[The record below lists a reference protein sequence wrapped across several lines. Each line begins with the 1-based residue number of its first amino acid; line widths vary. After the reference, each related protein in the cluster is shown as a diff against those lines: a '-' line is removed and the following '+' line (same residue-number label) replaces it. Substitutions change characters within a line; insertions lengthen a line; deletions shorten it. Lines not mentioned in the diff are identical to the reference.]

1 MNKILNNQPL
11 LLGLILLIAFF
22 VLVVFDMGPK
32 SSEEDYRAEE
42 TIEFTGT
49 EKIYLDESVDGDYF
63 GASLKE
69 LTVETT
75 IAGDLNS
82 FFVGDLNINGNVK
95 DVNAFLV
102 EFVSITEDANDVHVL
117 ADTLEISSRVNG
129 NVYFL
134 GGNLYI
140 PEGAVVTGNV
150 YAVAESIKV
159 EGTVLGKLVPLVNEE
174 NLEVS
179 DNVTVDSPIFLEELA
194 SLKEEKKY
202 DDSHKSNNVLEVILT
217 LISLAIFGLFLWFM
231 TFDRKLMKN
240 RHYGYDF
247 LFGLLTVIL
256 FVPFAISFA
265 LVLESWFLGVV
276 AIVMFLG
283 LLAVSI
289 PLMCVA
295 IPEYLVG
302 RNVIKDWGYQY
313 YVLVPVLIYILLE
326 IPVIGVLVFI
336 LLVIIFHMVI
346 GNLMRRIFG

>member
-11 LLGLILLIAFF
+11 LLALILIIAFF
-22 VLVVFDMGPK
+22 VLTAFAMGSK
-32 SSEEDYRAEE
+32 SSKEDYRAEE
-42 TIEFTGT
+42 STEFLST

-63 GASLKE
+63 GGLLEE

-82 FFVGDLNINGNVK
+82 FLVQDLNINGNVK

-150 YAVAESIKV
+150 YAVAESIKI
-159 EGTVLGKLVPLVNEE
+159 EGTVLGKLVPLVDEE

-217 LISLAIFGLFLWFM
+217 LISLAMFGLLLWFI
-231 TFDRKLMKN
+231 TRGKKLMKN

-247 LFGLLTVIL
+247 LFGFLTVVL
-256 FVPFAISFA
+256 FVPFAI
-265 LVLESWFLGVV
+265 LVTFFLGAWLLGIV
-276 AIVMFLG
+276 IVMFLG

-289 PLMCVA
+289 PLMYVA
-295 IPEYLVG
+295 ISEYLVD
-302 RNVIKDWGYQY
+302 RKVIKDWSYQH

-336 LLVIIFHMVI
+336 LLVVIFHMVI
-346 GNLMRRIFG
+346 GNLIKRIFG

>member
-11 LLGLILLIAFF
+11 LLALLLIIAFF
-22 VLVVFDMGPK
+22 VLTAFAMGSK
-32 SSEEDYRAEE
+32 SSKEDYRAEE
-42 TIEFTGT
+42 STEFLST

-63 GASLKE
+63 GGLLEE

-82 FFVGDLNINGNVK
+82 FLVQDLNINGNVK

-140 PEGAVVTGNV
+140 PEGAVVTGNI
-150 YAVAESIKV
+150 YAVAESIKI
-159 EGTVLGKLVPLVNEE
+159 EGTVLGKLVPLVDEE

-179 DNVTVDSPIFLEELA
+179 DNVTVDSPIFLEELGDF
-194 SLKEEKKY
+194 KEDKKY

-217 LISLAIFGLFLWFM
+217 LISLAMFGLLLWFI
-231 TFDRKLMKN
+231 TRGKKLMKN

-247 LFGLLTVIL
+247 LFGFLTVVL
-256 FVPFAISFA
+256 FVPFAI
-265 LVLESWFLGVV
+265 LVTFFLGTWLLGVV
-276 AIVMFLG
+276 IVMFLG

-289 PLMCVA
+289 PLMYVA
-295 IPEYLVG
+295 ISECLTD
-302 RNVIKDWGYQY
+302 RKVIKDWSYQY

-326 IPVIGVLVFI
+326 IPAIGVLVFI
-336 LLVIIFHMVI
+336 LLVVIFHMVI
-346 GNLMRRIFG
+346 GNLIKRIFG

>member
-11 LLGLILLIAFF
+11 LLALILIIAFF
-22 VLVVFDMGPK
+22 VLTAFAMGSK
-32 SSEEDYRAEE
+32 SSKEDYRAEE
-42 TIEFTGT
+42 STEFLST

-63 GASLKE
+63 GGLLEE

-82 FFVGDLNINGNVK
+82 FLVQDLNINGNVK

-140 PEGAVVTGNV
+140 PESAVVTGNV

-159 EGTVLGKLVPLVNEE
+159 QGTVLGKLVPLVDEE

-217 LISLAIFGLFLWFM
+217 LISLAMFGLLLWFI
-231 TFDRKLMKN
+231 TRGKKFMKN

-247 LFGLLTVIL
+247 LFGALTVVL
-256 FVPFAISFA
+256 FIPFAL
-265 LVLESWFLGVV
+265 LVAFFLGLEAFLLAVV
-276 AIVMFLG
+276 IFLG
-283 LLAVSI
+283 LLAVST
-289 PLMCVA
+289 PLMYVA
-295 IPEYLVG
+295 ISEYLVD
-302 RNVIKDWGYQY
+302 RNVIKDWSYQY

-326 IPVIGVLVFI
+326 IPVIWVIVCI
-336 LLVIIFHMVI
+336 LLAIIFLMVI
-346 GNLMRRIFG
+346 GNLIKRIFR

>member
-11 LLGLILLIAFF
+11 LLALILIIAFF
-22 VLVVFDMGPK
+22 VLTAFAMGSK
-32 SSEEDYRAEE
+32 SSKEDYRAEE
-42 TIEFTGT
+42 STEFLST

-63 GASLKE
+63 GGLLEE

-82 FFVGDLNINGNVK
+82 FLVQDLNINGNVK

-140 PEGAVVTGNV
+140 PEGAVVTGNI
-150 YAVAESIKV
+150 YAVADSIEV
-159 EGTVLGKLVPLVNEE
+159 EGTVLGKLVPLVDEK
-174 NLEVS
+174 NLKVS
-179 DNVTVDSPIFLEELA
+179 DNITVDSPIFLEELA

-217 LISLAIFGLFLWFM
+217 LISLAMFGLLLWFI
-231 TFDRKLMKN
+231 TRGKKFMKN

-247 LFGLLTVIL
+247 LFGALTVVL
-256 FVPFAISFA
+256 FIPFAL
-265 LVLESWFLGVV
+265 LVAFFLGLEAFLLAVV
-276 AIVMFLG
+276 IFLG
-283 LLAVSI
+283 LLAVST
-289 PLMCVA
+289 PLMYVA
-295 IPEYLVG
+295 ISEYLVD
-302 RNVIKDWGYQY
+302 RNVIKDWSYQY

-326 IPVIGVLVFI
+326 IPVIWVIVCI
-336 LLVIIFHMVI
+336 LLAIIFLMVI
-346 GNLMRRIFG
+346 GNLIKRIFR